1 MDAVVGRSF
10 DPTRVRRAEV
20 AVLEVRG
27 VTVCFGSTRALDA
40 LDITV
45 RDGEVLAVL
54 GPSGCGKSTLLRVI
68 AGLQTPDAGSVHW
81 DGHSLESVPAHRRN
95 FGLMFQD
102 FALFPH
108 KTVAGNVAF
117 GLRMLGVPAAEVDH
131 RVAEALE
138 RVGLQGYQE
147 RSVAHLSGGEQ
158 QRVALA
164 RALAPAPRL
173 IMLDE
178 PLGSLDRT
186 LRERLL
192 AELRELFV
200 DLGITAVYVT
210 HDQEEAFTVCD
221 RMVLM
226 RAGRV
231 IQSGTPEEVWRRPT
245 DEWAARFL
253 GFTNIVEAELR
264 GGTAVTPWARFAVA
278 DRSEGHR
285 RLVLRPD
292 VFALEEGGPVRGT
305 VLARVFRGGH
315 YLLRVRIE
323 DGPTLE
329 VEADRGPA
337 PTAGQAVA
345 LRPAPEGV
353 VVLGDPPSTDREPEP
368 ADSAAADAGRRGAQ
382 QS

>member
-1 MDAVVGRSF
+1 M
-10 DPTRVRRAEV
+10 
-20 AVLEVRG
+20 LEVRG

-68 AGLQTPDAGSVHW
+68 AGLQTPDAGSVYW
-81 DGHSLESVPAHRRN
+81 DGHSLESIPAHQRN

-117 GLRMLGVPAAEVDH
+117 GLRMLGVPAVEVNR

-210 HDQEEAFTVCD
+210 HDQEEAFMVCD

-231 IQSGTPEEVWRRPT
+231 IQSGTPEEVWRRPA
-245 DEWAARFL
+245 DEWVARFL
-253 GFTNIVEAELR
+253 GFTNIVDAVLAAGEAA
-264 GGTAVTPWARFAVA
+264 TSWARFPVA
-278 DRSEGHR
+278 DKSAGHR

-305 VLARVFRGGH
+305 VLARAFRGGH
-315 YLLRVRIE
+315 YLLRVRVE

-329 VEADRGPA
+329 VEVDRGPA
-337 PTAGQAVA
+337 PAVGQVVA
-345 LRPAPEGV
+345 LRPDPEGV
-353 VVLGDPPSTDREPEP
+353 VVLGDSASTDRESEP
-368 ADSAAADAGRRGAQ
+368 ADSAAAPVGRRGAQ
-382 QS
+382 QP